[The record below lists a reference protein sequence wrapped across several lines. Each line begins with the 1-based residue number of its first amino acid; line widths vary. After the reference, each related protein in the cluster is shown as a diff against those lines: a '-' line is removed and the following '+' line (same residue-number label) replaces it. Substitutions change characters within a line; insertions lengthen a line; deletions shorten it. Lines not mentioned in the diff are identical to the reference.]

1 MTRCKNESLAPA
13 RLSTK
18 AFHLGRLMARHGWTV
33 NDLARRTGLDERT
46 LRELLDDDARPS
58 AETLHRLAA
67 ASGIDA
73 RDLFQGDGRRGRRVF
88 DRRTNPAVDALLRS
102 SPQMFDG
109 WTPDDFDD
117 LYSRFGTGG
126 ELTLDGAR
134 SCAEAVNR
142 RRRVMTQVGV
152 LLETGEGDLLEALV
166 EALCRRVTIGP
177 NGAVEPNDGVSC
189 VDEPRRGPTAPAS

>member
-13 RLSTK
+13 RVSTT

-58 AETLHRLAA
+58 AGTLHRLTSAL
-67 ASGIDA
+67 GVDA
-73 RDLFQGDGRRGRRVF
+73 HELLRDGGLRGRRMF
-88 DRRTNPAVDALLRS
+88 DRRTNPAVDALARN
-102 SPQMFDG
+102 SPQLFDG

-134 SCAEAVNR
+134 RCAEAVNR

-152 LLETGEGDLLEALV
+152 VLETDEGDLLEALV
-166 EALCRRVTIGP
+166 EALYRRVAVGPIGVVGP
-177 NGAVEPNDGVSC
+177 NACDPS
-189 VDEPRRGPTAPAS
+189 RGPTALAS